1 MIAQRVIKAH
11 ILVSGYL
18 PHNVP
23 ITKDLTKNVNN
34 SCSMYK
40 TVLKEKKKQLK
51 KTEKNE
57 KIEYLN
63 EEITQISHKKSC
75 LEEIIKE
82 DNLESVNFALEAEQ
96 NENLELWKLSNGL
109 KCVAKKK
116 AIWIGQY
123 PWKKEMSEK
132 KKK

>member
-11 ILVSGYL
+11 ILVSGYM

-63 EEITQISHKKSC
+63 EEITQITHKSLVWKR
-75 LEEIIKE
+75 LLRRII
-82 DNLESVNFALEAEQ
+82 
-96 NENLELWKLSNGL
+96 
-109 KCVAKKK
+109 
-116 AIWIGQY
+116 
-123 PWKKEMSEK
+123 
-132 KKK
+132 